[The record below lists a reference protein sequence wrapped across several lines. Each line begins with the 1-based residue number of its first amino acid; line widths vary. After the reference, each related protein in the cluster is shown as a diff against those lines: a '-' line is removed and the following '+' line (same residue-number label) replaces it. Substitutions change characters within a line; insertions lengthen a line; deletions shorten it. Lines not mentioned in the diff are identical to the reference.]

1 MHLLTSDFASSI
13 IISDEYRRTEIM
25 QELLKKLYDDAD
37 IDFLMKETAA
47 LTEIEFKQTFRE
59 YRKAAEYTYD
69 LLKKE
74 GVDAEF
80 ITFPADGKTTYQ
92 DFRTPLAWEATMG
105 KLTVTKAEISFDD
118 PVIADYERHP
128 FHLIKGSTSAPEG
141 GIKARLLTEEQVL
154 SGADAKG
161 AIILFPTNDVCRSP
175 KISPMLDR
183 GAIGFINS
191 CVGRGMEKETPDCI
205 TWCNAA
211 TDDHAHWHVQSE
223 DRPFIGYSI
232 SPRTADK
239 LREALSKGEVE
250 VLVESDGRRYEGEID
265 AVCGYVKG
273 KSEKE
278 IWLIA
283 HLYEP
288 FFTDNSLS
296 VMISIEIAKAIKR
309 LGTPNFSVR
318 LVFSAETYGLAAV
331 WDHYKD
337 KLRGKVLG
345 ALDIDAPPAYTF
357 DKNFST
363 RFNPYCS
370 PFFGNYLFLLCADAF
385 EKVFPE
391 KERCTGAVT
400 QFGDDLILGDPTIGI
415 PTIYY
420 EEDECLNWHSSYWIP
435 ERIEPDKVRRSYS
448 FAALWT
454 TTLAFLD
461 EESVRKYLPG
471 CVEIAKEKLLD
482 LAAEENSRAR
492 MEYFLAGEKSLILD
506 FARAV
511 ECPEIATEA
520 EKLSVAPTKDG
531 AFSSPALERLAGII
545 PKRETEGFPF
555 DLIRL
560 PYEKRRPLPNAMIYG
575 AFATIVAKIDGK
587 KNLRDIITEAIWE
600 NKLSV
605 SGGDNVE
612 SSRHFRPLS
621 DELINDYVDAIR
633 YLADAGYLSI
643 TEQ

>member
-1 MHLLTSDFASSI
+1 MK
-13 IISDEYRRTEIM
+13 
-25 QELLKKLYDDAD
+25 ELLRKLHDDAN
-37 IDFLMKETAA
+37 IDFLMNETAT
-47 LTEIEFKQTFRE
+47 LTDIEFKQTFRE
-59 YRKAAEYTYD
+59 YRKAAEYTYNVM
-69 LLKKE
+69 KRE
-74 GVDAEF
+74 GIDAEF

-105 KLTVTKAEISFDD
+105 RLTVTKSEISFDD

-128 FHLIKGSTSAPEG
+128 FHLIKGSTATPEG
-141 GIKARLLTEEQVL
+141 GITARLLTEEQVL

-183 GAIGFINS
+183 GAIGFISS
-191 CVGRGMEKETPDCI
+191 CVGRGMEKETPDSI

-223 DRPFIGYSI
+223 DRPFIGFSI
-232 SPRTADK
+232 SPRSADK

-250 VLVESDGRRYEGEID
+250 VLVESDGRRYDGEID

-283 HLYEP
+283 HLFEP

-345 ALDIDAPPAYTF
+345 ALDIDCVPAYTF

-385 EKVFPE
+385 EAVFPG
-391 KERCTGAVT
+391 KERCMYARTE
-400 QFGDDLILGDPTIGI
+400 FGDDLILGDPTIGI

-420 EEDECLNWHSSYWIP
+420 EEDECKNWHSSYWIP
-435 ERIEPDKVRRSYS
+435 ERIESDKVRRSYS
-448 FAALWT
+448 FAALW
-454 TTLAFLD
+454 AFTMAYLD
-461 EESVRKYLPG
+461 KENVCKYLPG
-471 CVEIAKEKLLD
+471 CVGIAKKKLLE
-482 LAAEENSRAR
+482 LADEDNSRSR
-492 MEYFLAGEKSLILD
+492 MEYFLNGEKALILD
-506 FARAV
+506 FLRAV
-511 ECPEIATEA
+511 DCPEIAKAADE
-520 EKLSVAPTKDG
+520 LSVSPSSETK
-531 AFSSPALERLAGII
+531 FTSPALERIANII
-545 PKRETEGFPF
+545 PKRETEGFPY
-555 DLIRL
+555 DLVRL
-560 PYEKRRPLPNAMIYG
+560 PYEKRRPLPNGMIYG
-575 AFATIVAKIDGK
+575 AFATIVAKMDGV

-600 NKLSV
+600 NKLAI
-605 SGGDNVE
+605 SGDDNVE
-612 SSRHFRPLS
+612 SSRHFKPLS
-621 DELINDYVDAIR
+621 DALIDEYTDAVR

-643 TEQ
+643 KEI